1 MKNLYTAIISLILTS
16 IFFTGSA
23 AAQSTSGPL
32 PEVRVALPPELASC
46 VAACTAATASPRPA
60 AHTECAGVTDASTR
74 SRIETMATEIR
85 RIRTT
90 VTAHA
95 GTLANHERR
104 IRELEGQVGL
114 LRDRNADLE
123 RQLREQREAV
133 AAIRRDIESLQRQ
146 YELVVRDYVDLA
158 VRVGVLEE
166 QFRTLSGTV
175 SSLSTRVADLESR
188 MVSIRF
194 GVRTGPM
201 VLGALD
207 GTLYTGWLVAPQ
219 LTFQLTPS
227 VRVMAEA
234 GAPFSIS
241 SAPVGSYVRG
251 SLGYDFTPNWSLE
264 GGVSSTWTGY
274 NSRLE
279 AKSAFVMGD
288 LGARFSYRWF
298 NIGANVMAGS
308 EFDQGNPS
316 PAFGGMLLIGGEWPR

>member
-1 MKNLYTAIISLILTS
+1 MKTLYTVICTLILTS
-16 IFFTGSA
+16 LTLTGTA
-23 AAQSTSGPL
+23 NAQSSSGPL
-32 PEVRVALPPELASC
+32 PEVRVALPPDLASC
-46 VAACTAATASPRPA
+46 VAACTAASASPRPA
-60 AHTECAGVTDASTR
+60 DHTACSGVTDASTR

-90 VTAHA
+90 VTAHSS
-95 GTLANHERR
+95 TLANHERR
-104 IRELEGQVGL
+104 IRELEGQIGL
-114 LRDRNADLE
+114 LRERNADLE
-123 RQLREQREAV
+123 RQLQEQREAV
-133 AAIRRDIESLQRQ
+133 AAIRRDLESLQRQ

-166 QFRTLSGTV
+166 QFRTLNGTV

-188 MVSIRF
+188 MSSVRF

-201 VLGALD
+201 VLGAFD
-207 GTLYTGWLVAPQ
+207 GTLYSGWLVAPQ

-241 SAPVGSYVRG
+241 SSPVGTFVRG
-251 SLGYDFTPNWSLE
+251 SVAYDFTPNWSLE

-274 NSRLE
+274 NDRLQ

-288 LGARFSYRWF
+288 IGPRFSYRWF
-298 NIGANVMAGS
+298 NVTANLMAGA
-308 EFDQGNPS
+308 EFDQRS
-316 PAFGGMLLIGGEWPR
+316 PNFALGGMLLFGGVFPR